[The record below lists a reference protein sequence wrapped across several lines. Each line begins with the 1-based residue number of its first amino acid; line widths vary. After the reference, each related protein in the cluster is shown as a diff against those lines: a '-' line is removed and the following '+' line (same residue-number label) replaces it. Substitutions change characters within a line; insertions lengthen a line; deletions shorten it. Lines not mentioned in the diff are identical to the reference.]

1 MIPREN
7 FLRISVNTVAVIV
20 CCLMAVLYS
29 LLAWTFPVVHWY
41 DAHIRL
47 ALRDQVLLGHWLP
60 LIQLLIVLVS
70 KFTHDL
76 FVLRVLLAIIA
87 GCTLLCMF
95 IFARHLF
102 SSGTALVA
110 MILLATNMM
119 FTALATVPYPEIVFV
134 GLLLS
139 AFYLLDDPP
148 SDRHFFIGI
157 VALNLACLTRYEGWL
172 LAGIFIVNTA
182 RETLQTKN
190 WRKFIQATLLASI
203 VPLGWLL
210 FGISA
215 SGGLLDRLKAII
227 AFEIMTDVESIGGR
241 FLSHLNWDYLRAFAN
256 NYWHLLNWQAG
267 PWIIFLGGLGWLLAL
282 LSAKCRT
289 IHWLIFM
296 FVILDWLL
304 LALWQPWDFT
314 NLRTAFIG
322 EVFLILYAAH
332 GLGQLIHFVFQKV
345 NDALQNK
352 SLSNWENWVLGASVC
367 LMTFNSA
374 ASAVG
379 FVAVTSQENDFASP
393 AYAGDW
399 LNDRLNV
406 DDAILA
412 LTDDVFQPYA
422 LATYTGLGYD
432 TILDDRFDDQQI
444 SNRLSNV
451 QLIYII
457 ESYRSRDGLSAKELN
472 LLKALEDGM
481 INTRLFTVGLT
492 RIWLIPKNEIDK
504 LKAIYN

>member
-1 MIPREN
+1 MN
-7 FLRISVNTVAVIV
+7 AAAVIV
-20 CCLMAVLYS
+20 CCLATVLYS

-76 FVLRVLLAIIA
+76 LVLRILLAIIA
-87 GCTLLCMF
+87 GCALFSMF
-95 IFARHLF
+95 MLARHLF
-102 SSGTALVA
+102 SLGTALVA
-110 MILLATNMM
+110 MIFLATNIM

-139 AFYLLDDPP
+139 AFYLLNDPP
-148 SDRHFFIGI
+148 SDKYFFMGI

-172 LAGIFIVNTA
+172 LAGIYIVNTA

-190 WRKFIQATLLASI
+190 WMKFIQVTLLTSI
-203 VPLGWLL
+203 MPLGWLI

-215 SGGLLDRLKAII
+215 AGGLLDRLKAII
-227 AFEIMTDVESIGGR
+227 AFEIMTDVESIGGQ
-241 FLSHLNWDYLRAFAN
+241 FVSHLNWDYLRAFAN
-256 NYWHLLNWQAG
+256 NYWHLLSWQAG
-267 PWIIFLGGLGWLLAL
+267 PWIIFLGGLGWLLVL
-282 LSAKCRT
+282 LSAKRRT
-289 IHWLIFM
+289 IHWSIFI

-332 GLGQLIHFVFQKV
+332 GLEQLIHFVFQRV
-345 NDALQNK
+345 NEALQNK
-352 SLSNWENWVLGASVC
+352 NSSNWENWILGAAVC
-367 LMTFNSA
+367 LIALNSA
-374 ASAVG
+374 SSAVN
-379 FVAVTSQENDFASP
+379 FVEVTSHEKDFSGP
-393 AYAGDW
+393 AYVGNW
-399 LNDRLNV
+399 LHKRLNV
-406 DDAILA
+406 DNAILA

-444 SNRLSNV
+444 SNQLSNA
-451 QLIYII
+451 QLIYIV
-457 ESYRSRDGLSAKELN
+457 ESYRNRNGLSAKELN
-472 LLKALEDGM
+472 LLKTLEAGT
-481 INTRLFTVGLT
+481 INTQLYTVGPT

-504 LKAIYN
+504 LKTIYN